1 MNRQAYLL
9 SAAGP
14 HTPSAIDF
22 KPNSVVV
29 EVAYSWF
36 FKQSQK
42 RLFVQ
47 AVLGKICE
55 DGAAADM
62 LIFDTLL
69 VGVSREPAV
78 SLFEICYLVCGI

>member
-36 FKQSQK
+36 FKKSQK

-47 AVLGKICE
+47 AVLGKSVRMAQRPTCS
-55 DGAAADM
+55 
-62 LIFDTLL
+62 FDTLL
-69 VGVSREPAV
+69 VGVSRELAV
-78 SLFEICYLVCGI
+78 SSFEICYLVCGI